1 MKIYGSVHMCVVL
14 CQILCDNKIVN
25 ENIVG
30 KYTEGYKIKN
40 LSNFLI
46 LLFFFFF
53 GIEYQ

>member
-14 CQILCDNKIVN
+14 CQILCDNKIAN

-46 LLFFFFF
+46 LLFFFF